1 MGWVPSTS
9 WSLGTRKIHDDP
21 VEVVEAP
28 GFTGKWVTVSASLPD
43 VERGYRSKPPRFARA
58 GRPVLASRQEAI
70 AWLRN
75 KPAKRAL

>member
-9 WSLGTRKIHDDP
+9 WSLSSRKIHDDP

-28 GFTGKWVTVSASLPD
+28 GFTGKWVTVVASLPD
-43 VERGYRSKPPRFARA
+43 VERGYRLKPLRFARA

-70 AWLRN
+70 TWLRN
-75 KPAKRAL
+75 NPAKRAL